1 MAEETGLI
9 VPIGEWVI
17 REACRQLAAWR
28 SAAPDRA
35 LTTISVSLSA
45 RQLRHPDLPELVAE
59 ALSESGIEPECLRLE
74 ITESTLMNDADAAV
88 AALKALKTLGVRLAV
103 DDFGTGYSSLAYLKR
118 FPVDTLKL
126 DHSFISGLGRNPEDA
141 AIVRAVLSMAETL
154 DLTVVAEGVER
165 ADQVAEL
172 LALGCRIGQGNYLSP
187 PLPTEEFSEL
197 L

>member
-1 MAEETGLI
+1 MLRNPHGRAF
-9 VPIGEWVI
+9 IG
-17 REACRQLAAWR
+17 
-28 SAAPDRA
+28 
-35 LTTISVSLSA
+35 
-45 RQLRHPDLPELVAE
+45 
-59 ALSESGIEPECLRLE
+59 
-74 ITESTLMNDADAAV
+74 
-88 AALKALKTLGVRLAV
+88 
-103 DDFGTGYSSLAYLKR
+103 
-118 FPVDTLKL
+118 DTLKL